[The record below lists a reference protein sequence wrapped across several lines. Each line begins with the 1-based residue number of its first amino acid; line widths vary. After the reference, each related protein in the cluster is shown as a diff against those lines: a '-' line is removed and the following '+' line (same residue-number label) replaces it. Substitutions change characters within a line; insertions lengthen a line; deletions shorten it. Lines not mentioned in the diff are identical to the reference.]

1 MSVINLISL
10 DGNTLKDIGISGIDG
25 LIVTNT
31 DTTDIT
37 IDLLIGPK
45 TLHNKTT
52 TTGAYFILKDI
63 PVPLG
68 SSFVWDD
75 NGFLSSAGDAITEI
89 FKYQT
94 IKSKFEICEGFTF
107 LIRVGSGHTADVVM
121 FRLPNVTRGGQASNS
136 RSSIISRGGIRSSGY

>member
-10 DGNTLKDIGISGIDG
+10 DGNTLKDVGASGIDG

-75 NGFLSSAGDAITEI
+75 NGFLSSSGDSATEV

-94 IKSKFEICEGFTF
+94 IKSKFEVCEGFTF
-107 LIRVGSGHTADVVM
+107 LIRLGSGHTADVIM
-121 FRLPNVTRGGQASNS
+121 FRLPNVSVVGGASNS
-136 RSSIISRGGIRSSGY
+136 SLGISRGGIRSSGY